1 MDEMPGPLYDPVR
14 LEKEYIP
21 WSDPGPILN
30 KWAQMSA
37 SYLKRANIVRDV
49 RYGALA
55 AERLDLFKP
64 LASNAPVL
72 VFIHG
77 GYWQWLDKDD
87 YAFALEPLVAAGV
100 LVATIN
106 YPLCPEISLDT
117 LVDRVRAAC
126 AWVWQNVRDYGGDPE
141 RLHVAGH
148 SAGGHLAAM
157 MAATDWL
164 AFQNNLSRDMI
175 KSIIPISGL
184 YDLEPLRWTS
194 LNDGVRMDLESA
206 KRNSPIFMAPTTALD
221 VTVIVGG
228 GETDEF
234 HRQSREFAG
243 AWLGGAA
250 TIEYLES
257 PGHDHFGVIEAMTEP
272 DNLLTAAILSH
283 MDVKG

>member
-1 MDEMPGPLYDPVR
+1 M
-14 LEKEYIP
+14 
-21 WSDPGPILN
+21 
-30 KWAQMSA
+30 
-37 SYLKRANIVRDV
+37 RDV

-55 AERLDLFKP
+55 AERLDLLKP

-126 AWVWQNVRDYGGDPE
+126 AWVWQNVHDYGGDPE
-141 RLHVAGH
+141 RLHIAGH

-157 MAATDWL
+157 MAATDWPT
-164 AFQNNLSRDMI
+164 FQDNLSRDMI

-206 KRNSPIFMAPTTALD
+206 KRNSPLFMAPTTALD
-221 VTVIVGG
+221 VTVVVGG
-228 GETDEF
+228 RETDEF
-234 HRQSREFAG
+234 HRQSREFAR

-250 TIEYLES
+250 TIEYLEF
-257 PGHDHFGVIEAMTEP
+257 PGHDHFG
-272 DNLLTAAILSH
+272 
-283 MDVKG
+283 